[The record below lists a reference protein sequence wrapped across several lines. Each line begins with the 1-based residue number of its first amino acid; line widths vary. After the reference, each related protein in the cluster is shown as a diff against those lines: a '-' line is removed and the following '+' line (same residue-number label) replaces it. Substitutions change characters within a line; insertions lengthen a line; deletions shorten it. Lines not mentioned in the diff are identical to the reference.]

1 MKKKAWAKRRTFPYQ
16 NRTRSGTL
24 TVEID
29 YCKSAE
35 NFKVCKQLCAQLHVL
50 KGFTFQVQ
58 IKKQSQ
64 ELLSKDVT

>member
-1 MKKKAWAKRRTFPYQ
+1 MKELLEFV
-16 NRTRSGTL
+16 G
-24 TVEID
+24 VVID